1 MIDHGTP
8 SGIRVG
14 VKAAIVR
21 DSAMLLVDIKDDSGR
36 HYNLPGGGVELGE
49 SLREAL
55 RREVLEETDA
65 EVQVG
70 RLLMLREYEPARAG
84 ERWGPVQKLT
94 AVFECSLSDGSEP
107 GEPSNP
113 DTNQIGIRWV
123 PIASLAQIALVPP
136 SLAVELITALRTR
149 GEMPLH
155 FDN

>member
-55 RREVLEETDA
+55 RREVLEETGA

-84 ERWGPVQKLT
+84 ERWGR
-94 AVFECSLSDGSEP
+94 CRS
-107 GEPSNP
+107 
-113 DTNQIGIRWV
+113 
-123 PIASLAQIALVPP
+123 
-136 SLAVELITALRTR
+136 
-149 GEMPLH
+149 
-155 FDN
+155 